1 MEYQIYHLAGM
12 RANPADIALLDDQER
27 EALARRGERYLLI
40 RPLLKR
46 ELARRLGCLP
56 SEVHLGITPHGKPT
70 PPHCHFK
77 TSQSGA
83 YLWIALHHQAIGV
96 DIERIRQRP
105 FARLAPRFMA
115 PEQLRAFRERGCPE
129 SEFFTCWCTA
139 EALIKHAGSTI
150 WQAHDFPFLF
160 DRGQII
166 PLYENAPRVHLFS
179 PAPGYSGAVA
189 FTQTT

>member
-1 MEYQIYHLAGM
+1 MTRSGKHSPAGVSATCSSALCSSVNSPGASAAYPA
-12 RANPADIALLDDQER
+12 RYTWGSPPTANP
-27 EALARRGERYLLI
+27 
-40 RPLLKR
+40 
-46 ELARRLGCLP
+46 
-56 SEVHLGITPHGKPT
+56 PT
-70 PPHCHFK
+70 PPPCHFNI
-77 TSQSGA
+77 SHSGD
-83 YLWIALHHQAIGV
+83 YLCIAFHHQAIGV
-96 DIERIRQRP
+96 DIERIRQRS

-115 PEQLRAFRERGCPE
+115 PEQLHGFRERGCPE

-189 FTQTT
+189 FTQTS